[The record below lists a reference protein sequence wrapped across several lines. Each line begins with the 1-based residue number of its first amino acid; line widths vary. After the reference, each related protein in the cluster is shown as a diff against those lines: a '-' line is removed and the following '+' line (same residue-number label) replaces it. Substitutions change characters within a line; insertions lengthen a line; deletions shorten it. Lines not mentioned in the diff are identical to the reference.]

1 MDKGNKQVMP
11 GPIVIYDGNGE
22 PVTFLSKTSNR
33 KLTRIAQVP
42 QGRIKTPVLGYR
54 GYWSRAAFWPGEYDM
69 AEIGRAADTDSY
81 LARSFKKKVGLLMK
95 EGYRWVGKNPATIL
109 YIKNRVAQIERAT
122 GYPFLL
128 MVREIAG
135 DLVKFSNAYIC
146 KVRSPTASGGQ
157 KRKHD
162 GKSVNPVAGY
172 FRVPPE
178 TMLFKRDQNG
188 QVIKYQQ
195 RILRPLTAP
204 KTGQWPEW
212 DPIDMIHLYHDRKGG
227 FAVGTP
233 DTVPVLDDVRILRR
247 MEEDIELLV
256 YQHLFPLYHYTV
268 GTENQPAQV
277 YDDGQ
282 TEVDIVRQQVEE
294 MPAEGCIV
302 TPERHTIEVKGSQG
316 KALRADPLVEH
327 FKKRVWAGLAMSGI
341 DFGEGSTANRNT
353 ADALSAALI
362 DCVKDFQGVMQ
373 LFTDFFIIGELLME
387 STFTFDTLAEEHMV
401 HMRFNEVDLEAKI
414 KRDSNAVNLFQGHL
428 MSETEA
434 RKEMGEE
441 PIEDEQREDMYWQ
454 RVEMPRL
461 IIQALDE
468 PFTPEAKEAMA
479 ASAGPSSPQSPA
491 VAAPKPG
498 RSAKPKKPT
507 GGQGGT
513 KAIKKTATKK
523 TEGKTRGGKAA
534 KARVQPTNQ
543 HGTNPGPTKR
553 KSSTDPKFGRMFDA
567 FKEAVFLLLYRDL
580 LEEIRLDDHAWRKQM
595 SRLVESLINSKY
607 REFVRSEFYGGL
619 RDVAASRH
627 ATHTVA
633 RVRIKETQDY
643 ATRRISL
650 LTDRVLDTIETMV
663 LQGHGKDII
672 RAALDSYAFRANFL
686 DRTVRRQARIFG
698 QAIGLLLDG
707 HETVYIFRDPGEK
720 EECDKCDK
728 FTGAVIAL
736 DHLAIT
742 DIPPWHDNCNCV
754 LSLHPLQ
761 KHAKVKETTDFTGTE
776 KSLKD
781 PDNKKVGLNK
791 RVKLD
796 GFDQK
801 EFHLGVAIE
810 FEHTE
815 HYQIATEIVKDHLVQ
830 YPGYYTELAAM
841 EEEGKDAMQE
851 PETPEQEAMIKKAEE
866 MDEEGDGPGLHRHVS
881 DNDFDRKE
889 LLMGIEVEY
898 EHTEDM
904 EISKQ
909 LSKDHLSEIPD
920 YYTRL
925 HAMQDDINAQMEQHL
940 HRQSDGEYTG
950 PPEENPEGEGHI
962 HLKAD
967 GENYTGPEKGPH
979 GIHTHK
985 GGEGPPVFEKEYED
999 EETQDFLPKVE
1010 RCIIEVKKDLTSRH
1024 PTWSAERVKS
1034 SAIAICRSKFEPGA
1048 GRRGRKRDASK
1059 TAVGNKLN
1067 SACIKKAKAS
1077 IRKENK
1083 GLSAKEINALAER
1096 ICKMHALDPNPQVP
1110 GHNYPRG

>member
-1 MDKGNKQVMP
+1 MDKRNKQVAERTP
-11 GPIVIYDGNGE
+11 GPIVIYDGNGD
-22 PVTFLSKTSNR
+22 PVTFLSQRSGS
-33 KLTRIAQVP
+33 KLTRIANVP
-42 QGRIKTPVLGYR
+42 QGKIKTPVLGYR

-81 LARSFKKKVGLLMK
+81 LSRSFKKKVGLLMK
-95 EGYRWVGKNPATIL
+95 EGFRWVGKNPATIQ

-128 MVREIAG
+128 MVREIAT

-146 KVRSPTASGGQ
+146 KVRSNTASGGQ
-157 KRKHD
+157 KRKHG
-162 GKSVNPVAGY
+162 GKTVAPVAGY

-178 TMLFKRDQNG
+178 TMLFKRNQNG

-204 KTGQWPEW
+204 KTGTWPEW
-212 DPIDMIHLYHDRKGG
+212 DPIDMIHIYHDRKGG

-277 YDDGQ
+277 YDDGT
-282 TEVDIVRQQVEE
+282 TEIDLVRQQVEE

-341 DFGEGSTANRNT
+341 DYGEGSTANRNT
-353 ADALSAALI
+353 ADALSQALI
-362 DCVKDFQGVMQ
+362 DCVKDFQGVVQ
-373 LFTDFFIIGELLME
+373 LFTDFFIIGELLNE

-414 KRDSNAVNLFQGHL
+414 KRDANAVNLFQGHL

-441 PIEDEQREDMYWQ
+441 PLEDIQREEMYW
-454 RVEMPRL
+454 ELIEKPRL
-461 IIQALDE
+461 LIQALDE
-468 PFTPEAKEAMA
+468 PYTAEAKEALA
-479 ASAGPSSPQSPA
+479 ANTSPSAPQSPA

-498 RSAKPKKPT
+498 RTAKPKAK

-513 KAIKKTATKK
+513 QAIKKSTKK
-523 TEGKTRGGKAA
+523 TEGKSRGGRAA
-534 KARVQPTNQ
+534 KAKVQPTNQ

-553 KSSTDPKFGRMFDA
+553 KSSADPKFGRVFDA
-567 FKEAVFLLLYRDL
+567 FNEAVFLLLYRDL

-595 SRLVESLINSKY
+595 SRLVEGLINSKY
-607 REFVRSEFYGGL
+607 REFVRSEFYRGL
-619 RDVAASRH
+619 RDVEASRY

-633 RVRIKETQDY
+633 RVRIKDTQDY
-643 ATRRISL
+643 ATRRIAW
-650 LTDRVLDTIETMV
+650 LTDRVLDTIESMV
-663 LQGHGKDII
+663 LQGHGKAII
-672 RAALDSYAFRANFL
+672 RSALDSYAFRANFL
-686 DRTVRRQARIFG
+686 DRTLRRQARVFG
-698 QAIGLLLDG
+698 QAIGLLLSG
-707 HETVYIFRDPGEK
+707 HETVFIHRNPGED
-720 EECDKCDK
+720 ECEKCDSIPSK
-728 FTGAVIAL
+728 AIKL
-736 DHLAIT
+736 EHLAIT
-742 DIPPWHDNCNCV
+742 DIPPWHDNCSCR
-754 LSLHPLQ
+754 LSLH
-761 KHAKVKETTDFTGTE
+761 AVAKETTMLDFTGIE

-781 PDNKKVGLNK
+781 PDNKKVGLNR

-801 EFHLGVAIE
+801 EFHLGIAVE

-830 YPGYYTELAAM
+830 YPTYYTELAIM
-841 EEEGKDAMQE
+841 EEEGKDAMKE
-851 PETPEQEAMIKKAEE
+851 PETPEQEALIKKIDE
-866 MDEEGDGPGLHRHVS
+866 MDSDGDGPGLHRHVS

-904 EISKQ
+904 EIAKQ

-940 HRQSDGEYTG
+940 HRQTDGEYTG
-950 PPEENPEGEGHI
+950 PPEPNPEGEGHI

-985 GGEGPPVFEKEYED
+985 GGEGPPVFERDYDD

-1024 PTWSAERVKS
+1024 PTWSNERVKS
-1034 SAIAICRSKFEPGA
+1034 SAIAICRSRFEPGT
-1048 GRRGRKRDASK
+1048 RRKGRKRDKAK

-1083 GLSAKEINALAER
+1083 GLSAKEVNALAQN
-1096 ICKMHALDPNPQVP
+1096 ICKMHALEPNPQLP